1 VEGVLV
7 VLVSRHLVQ
16 TFWVVLRRPF
26 QQSEGPSSVLWRLHW
41 LQSGLL
47 VLVVLPVVAQ
57 DGQRVRDALSRVLHL
72 QLDWVLTVIHLFV
85 VLVLLDSED
94 SLLSVRLLGV
104 DGEYHVIGDEGF
116 LWLLARLVQDSQV
129 VPHFPQLVL
138 QSRCLGNVLE

>member
-47 VLVVLPVVAQ
+47 VLVVFPVVAQ
-57 DGQRVRDALSRVLHL
+57 DGQCVRDALSGMLHL
-72 QLDWVLTVIHLFV
+72 QLDRILAVVHLFMV
-85 VLVLLDSED
+85 FVLLDCED
-94 SLLSVRLLGV
+94 SFLSVRLLGV
-104 DGEYHVIGDEGF
+104 NG
-116 LWLLARLVQDSQV
+116 
-129 VPHFPQLVL
+129 
-138 QSRCLGNVLE
+138 